1 MNAALCKAIVLFTSQ
16 IEMTWKTIIDV
27 LGHKQC
33 MGDDK
38 QIMIN
43 DHSIMSPGEIVQ
55 KIHRVFHCIGPSLN
69 Y

>member
-1 MNAALCKAIVLFTSQ
+1 
-16 IEMTWKTIIDV
+16 MTWKTINDV

-33 MGDDK
+33 VGDDK
-38 QIMIN
+38 EIMIN
-43 DHSIMSPGEIVQ
+43 DYSIMSPEEIVQ